1 QGGCFE
7 TSKATTHDNPTYEVD
22 GIIHYCVRNIP
33 SAVPFTAT
41 NALNE
46 ATRPYILYLAN
57 NGLVGLKD
65 NSELKMGLNTYKGHL
80 LNKEVAEAHSLNHS
94 NPNKIL

>member
-1 QGGCFE
+1 M
-7 TSKATTHDNPTYEVD
+7 
-22 GIIHYCVRNIP
+22 P
-33 SAVPFTAT
+33 STVPFTAT